1 MFSLKIR
8 TGTLRILIAC
18 SVAIT
23 ASSCTQEEVLEQS
36 TTIPSEK
43 SEQSSEPIVNVVEP
57 SKTPPQPTSSPV
69 KPNPTMQDPTNVPT
83 HPSPHPPTAAPT
95 NTVEI
100 TRFLID
106 TNQSSVSYGVG
117 ETFLSQGN
125 RYNYAIGVTTIVSG
139 EILVDTNN
147 PSDSTIGEITVDIS
161 AFQSDKSRRDK
172 AIRDRWLQS
181 SKFPVAVF
189 SPTELRGL
197 PNQYTHG
204 DVLDFEI
211 AGNLTV
217 RDVSRPTIF
226 TAKVSMNDERLTGQA
241 NTSVRMT
248 DFDFDPPTV
257 AGMIEAENNVDITF
271 EFVALHAKVD

>member
-1 MFSLKIR
+1 MFSLEIR
-8 TGTLRILIAC
+8 KGILRILIAC
-18 SVAIT
+18 SVAVT
-23 ASSCTQEEVLEQS
+23 ASSCTPEEVLEQP
-36 TTIPSEK
+36 TTIPSKK
-43 SEQSSEPIVNVVEP
+43 SEQSSDPIVNVVKP
-57 SKTPPQPTSSPV
+57 PKTPQQPTSSPV
-69 KPNPTMQDPTNVPT
+69 KPNPTLQDATNVPT
-83 HPSPHPPTAAPT
+83 HPSPHTPTAAPT

-106 TNQSSVSYGVG
+106 PDQSSVSYGVG

-125 RYNYAIGVTTIVSG
+125 RYNYAVGVTTIISG
-139 EILVDTNN
+139 EILVDSNN

-197 PNQYTHG
+197 PNQYTRG

-211 AGNLTV
+211 AGSLTV

-226 TAKVSMNDERLTGQA
+226 TAKVSLNDERLTGQA
-241 NTSVRMT
+241 NASIRMT

-271 EFVALHAKVD
+271 EFVAVQANVD

>member
-83 HPSPHPPTAAPT
+83 YPSPHPPTAAPT

-139 EILVDTNN
+139 EILVDANN

-211 AGNLTV
+211 VGNLTV

>member
-1 MFSLKIR
+1 
-8 TGTLRILIAC
+8 
-18 SVAIT
+18 
-23 ASSCTQEEVLEQS
+23 
-36 TTIPSEK
+36 
-43 SEQSSEPIVNVVEP
+43 
-57 SKTPPQPTSSPV
+57 
-69 KPNPTMQDPTNVPT
+69 MQDPTNMPT

-117 ETFLSQGN
+117 EKFLSQGN

>member
-1 MFSLKIR
+1 
-8 TGTLRILIAC
+8 
-18 SVAIT
+18 
-23 ASSCTQEEVLEQS
+23 
-36 TTIPSEK
+36 
-43 SEQSSEPIVNVVEP
+43 
-57 SKTPPQPTSSPV
+57 
-69 KPNPTMQDPTNVPT
+69 MQDPTNVPT
-83 HPSPHPPTAAPT
+83 YPSPHPPTAAPT